1 MSPIEEAE
9 RLRTL
14 LFEEISRVRTEAD
27 QRIAEIETEIADIE
41 AYLLASDR
49 LTRTIEKVHERLGV
63 LPANNSPLSGVAQ
76 DSPLYGK
83 GIPGASVWVLSQQNG
98 PMHTSAIT
106 QELQARGFRF
116 AAKNPDL
123 SVDWA
128 LKQMVQ
134 AGKVEKVGTATWAL
148 VPNADGDNEIQSQMP
163 KAELDRS
170 AITTAGLLLA
180 KERGVQ
186 LGRPSKLTTDQ
197 RETVMKMVKQ
207 GSTVVDIARAVGVSR
222 NGMHRI
228 IVRWRQEG
236 IIPADERKRGGPV
249 ENLEAPES

>member
-14 LFEEISRVRTEAD
+14 LFEEISRVRAEAD
-27 QRIAEIETEIADIE
+27 QRVAEIETEIADIE

-49 LTRTIEKVHERLGV
+49 LTRTMEKVHERLGV
-63 LPANNSPLSGVAQ
+63 LPAKVAQ

-83 GIPGASVWVLSQQNG
+83 GIPGASVWVLSQENR
-98 PMHTSAIT
+98 PMHTSEIT

-128 LKQMVQ
+128 LKQMAQ

-148 VPNADGDNEIQSQMP
+148 MPIADGDNEVQSQMP
-163 KAELDRS
+163 EAGLDRS

-180 KERGVQ
+180 KERGVR
-186 LGRPSKLTTDQ
+186 LGRPSKLTDDQ
-197 RETVMKMVKQ
+197 RQTVLKMVEQ

-228 IVRWRQEG
+228 ILRWRKEG
-236 IIPADERKRGGPV
+236 IIPEDERKRSGFIQA
-249 ENLEAPES
+249 LETEET